1 LIEAGV
7 PRPLEGKKMRI
18 ENAINE
24 LRGHEAP
31 EKRSEEVRKRRQAP
45 KAGDVVEISTKA
57 RTLGSSNITP
67 ADVDA
72 VSDVR
77 QTRIDAVRQRVSEG
91 FYDRPEV
98 REAIANAVLDSGLVN
113 GVRDEARQVNT
124 ARQEIKDVPD
134 VRSDHVDQ
142 ARQRVATGFY
152 DLQTTRDEI
161 GRRLSESLI
170 G

>member
-1 LIEAGV
+1 
-7 PRPLEGKKMRI
+7 MRI

-24 LRGHEAP
+24 LRGSDVP

-45 KAGDVVEISTKA
+45 KTGDVVEISTQA
-57 RTLGSSNITP
+57 RVLGGSTITS

-77 QTRIDAVRQRVSEG
+77 QARIDAVRQRVAEG

-98 REAIANAVLDSGLVN
+98 REAIADAVLNSGLVD
-113 GVRDEARQVNT
+113 GVRGEARQVNQ
-124 ARQEIKDVPD
+124 ARQEIRNVPD
-134 VRSDHVDQ
+134 VRADRVDQ
-142 ARQRVATGFY
+142 AKQRIATGFY
-152 DLQTTRDEI
+152 DLQATQDEI
-161 GRRLSESLI
+161 GRRLSEGLI

>member
-1 LIEAGV
+1 
-7 PRPLEGKKMRI
+7 MRI

-24 LRGHEAP
+24 LRGADVP

-45 KAGDVVEISTKA
+45 KTGDVVEISKQA
-57 RTLGSSNITP
+57 RTLGSSTITS

-77 QTRIDAVRQRVSEG
+77 QARIDAVRQRVAEG

-98 REAIANAVLDSGLVN
+98 REAIADAVMDSGLVDD
-113 GVRDEARQVNT
+113 VRDEARQVQT
-124 ARQEIKDVPD
+124 ARQEIKNVPD
-134 VRSDHVDQ
+134 VRSDRVDQ
-142 ARQRVATGFY
+142 AKRRIATGFY
-152 DLQTTRDEI
+152 DQQATQDEI